1 MIRYRIQK
9 KSKLE
14 FFVSIVLFFLLLYA
28 WISLSSC
35 VHKVP
40 SNPDNI
46 CTIFDDKWRWHKHAK
61 KSQKKWGTPIHV
73 QMAILKQ
80 ESGFQYD
87 AKPGRKKLLGFIP
100 WKRKSSAYGYA
111 QVLNATWKEYIKATG
126 NKGADRDNFKD
137 AIDFVG
143 WYTNKS
149 HKKAKISKWDAYNQ
163 YLAYHEGQGGYLKK
177 SYNKKKWLLTV
188 AKKVETQSKKYALQI
203 KSCQ

>member
-1 MIRYRIQK
+1 MIRYRLQ
-9 KSKLE
+9 KSKLK
-14 FFVSIVLFFLLLYA
+14 FFVSIVLFFLLLYT
-28 WISLSSC
+28 WISISSC
-35 VHKVP
+35 AHKVP

-61 KSQKKWGTPIHV
+61 RSQKKWGTPIHV

-87 AKPGRKKLLGFIP
+87 AKPGRRKLLGLIP

-126 NKGADRDNFKD
+126 NKGADRDSFKD

-143 WYTNKS
+143 WYTNQS
-149 HKKAKISKWDAYNQ
+149 YKKAKISKWDTRNQ
-163 YLAYHEGQGGYLKK
+163 YLAYHEGQAGYLKK
-177 SYNKKKWLLTV
+177 SYNKKKWLLLV
-188 AKKVETQSKKYALQI
+188 AKKVDAQSKKYAQQI

>member
-1 MIRYRIQK
+1 MSSYSAII
-9 KSKLE
+9 SK
-14 FFVSIVLFFLLLYA
+14 FKVFVSLVLFVLLTYV
-28 WISLSSC
+28 WILISSC
-35 VHKVP
+35 AHKVP

-80 ESGFQYD
+80 ESGFRYD
-87 AKPGRKKLLGFIP
+87 AKPGRRKLLGLIP
-100 WKRKSSAYGYA
+100 WKRKSSAFGYA

-126 NKGADRDNFKD
+126 NKGADRDSFKD

-143 WYTNKS
+143 WYTNGTQKMT
-149 HKKAKISKWDAYNQ
+149 KVSKWDAKNQ
-163 YLAYHEGQGGYLKK
+163 YLAYHEGREGYLKK
-177 SYNKKKWLLTV
+177 TYKNKEWLIKV
-188 AKKVETQSKKYALQI
+188 ADKVASQSKKFAKQI